1 MDNAAAP
8 KTVLETLRTVE
19 FRLGLRGYDVD
30 EVDDYL
36 EKVAIEADAL
46 QEQLRQMTDRLRQA
60 AERIAL
66 LESQKSAA
74 PAPQVEAEAAETAA
88 LSAATAAA
96 STDSLQRT
104 LEMAQR
110 FVDQT
115 RRESEAEAATV
126 IAEANAEARKLQAD
140 AEGRYKSDLS
150 RLEGLKTKLTT
161 DVELMARQLESER
174 TRLRSSLSE
183 MIQWIE
189 DNVQP
194 GAAIMALRQNSGS
207 AGEARPTAEAQPA
220 PGPAAAAVEQVG
232 GDAEVLDLRQ
242 PGLDD

>member
-1 MDNAAAP
+1 MDTPTAP
-8 KTVLETLRTVE
+8 KSVLETLRTVE

-46 QEQLRQMTDRLRQA
+46 QAQLVQMTERLRQA
-60 AERIAL
+60 ADRIAT
-66 LESQKSAA
+66 LESQRGSAA
-74 PAPQVEAEAAETAA
+74 PAAPEAKTSPEPAVA
-88 LSAATAAA
+88 SAAVAAA

-115 RRESEAEAATV
+115 KRESEAEAAKV
-126 IAEANAEARKLQAD
+126 IAEASAEARKLQSE
-140 AEGRYKSDLS
+140 AEARYKQDLS

-161 DVELMARQLESER
+161 DVEQMARQLESER
-174 TRLRSSLSE
+174 TRLRGSLSE

-194 GAAIMALRQNSGS
+194 GAAIMALRQETESAAPGVLASPASPAQPSSGS
-207 AGEARPTAEAQPA
+207 GQ
-220 PGPAAAAVEQVG
+220 GN
-232 GDAEVLDLRQ
+232 VLGF
-242 PGLDD
+242 PSGSNE

>member
-1 MDNAAAP
+1 MDNAASSKSAF
-8 KTVLETLRTVE
+8 ETLRTVE

-30 EVDDYL
+30 QVDDYL
-36 EKVAIEADAL
+36 EQVAVEADAM

-60 AERIAL
+60 AERIAQ
-66 LESQKSAA
+66 LEAHKADAPVVDVEPEVVA
-74 PAPQVEAEAAETAA
+74 PAPTQAVA
-88 LSAATAAA
+88 SAAVAAA

-115 RRESEAEAATV
+115 KRESEAEAAKV
-126 IAEANAEARKLQAD
+126 VAAANEEARKLQAE
-140 AEGRYKSDLS
+140 AEGRYKADLS
-150 RLEGLKTKLTT
+150 RLEGLKTKLTS
-161 DVELMARQLESER
+161 DVESMARQLESER

-194 GAAIMALRQNSGS
+194 GAAIMALRQ
-207 AGEARPTAEAQPA
+207 ATP
-220 PGPAAAAVEQVG
+220 AVEAASNG
-232 GDAEVLDLRQ
+232 ETSGDNASAPSNVRPFGSDA
-242 PGLDD
+242 

>member
-1 MDNAAAP
+1 MDNAGLP
-8 KTVLETLRTVE
+8 KTSLETLRTVE

-36 EKVAIEADAL
+36 EKVAVEADAL

-66 LESQKSAA
+66 LESSKPAQSAA
-74 PAPQVEAEAAETAA
+74 PASQDV
-88 LSAATAAA
+88 SANE
-96 STDSLQRT
+96 SDNVDSLTRT

-115 RRESEAEAATV
+115 KRESEAEAAKV
-126 IAEANAEARKLQAD
+126 VAAASDEARKLRAD
-140 AEGRYKSDLS
+140 AEDRFKADLS
-150 RLEGLKTKLTT
+150 RLEGLKSKLTT
-161 DVELMARQLESER
+161 DVESMARQLESER

-194 GAAIMALRQNSGS
+194 GAAIMALRQPN
-207 AGEARPTAEAQPA
+207 AETDVEVVEAADTPASPPTGFDGRPMD
-220 PGPAAAAVEQVG
+220 
-232 GDAEVLDLRQ
+232 GDERNLR
-242 PGLDD
+242 P